1 MTHTSRAYFA
11 PVVIAAFLCGAST
24 DSVARQ
30 MPGGMPDAKQMSGL
44 PLPVGDVPIGTVS
57 VRLIKGALTNP
68 LAGQTVELEGA
79 SPMKVVTNEQ
89 GRAEFSN
96 LPPGA
101 RVKAVV
107 VVAGERLESQEFQ
120 VPRTGGI
127 RVMLV
132 ASDPEAA
139 KQAEVQRK
147 APAQPG
153 TVVLGDQ
160 SRFVFEFND
169 DGLSVFNILQIVNSA
184 ATPVQPAEP
193 LVFELPADAQGAAM
207 LEESSPQAAL
217 AGRRVTVNGPF
228 APGMTLVQFAYSLN
242 YSGDTLTV
250 RQRLPAAMTQLTVLA
265 QKVGDTHL
273 TSPQMA
279 EHREMAAEGQA
290 YIVGQGPALK
300 AGDEVRFDFTG
311 LPHTTTWPRNVALAA
326 AVVILLAGAWGSM
339 RGGSVSAGSSDRRKK
354 LEARRERL
362 FAELTSVE
370 EQHRAGGLDAHRYA
384 AQRRDLVT
392 ALERIYAELDEEA
405 AA

>member
-1 MTHTSRAYFA
+1 MTRAIRSSLTPIA
-11 PVVIAAFLCGAST
+11 IAALLFGAPT

-30 MPGGMPDAKQMSGL
+30 MPGGMPDARQMSGL

-68 LAGQTVELEGA
+68 LAGQTVELEGP

-96 LPPGA
+96 LSPGA
-101 RVKAVV
+101 RVKAVA

-120 VPRTGGI
+120 IPATGGI

-132 ASDPEAA
+132 ATDPEAA
-139 KQAEVQRK
+139 KQAEAQRK
-147 APAQPG
+147 APAEPG
-153 TVVLGDQ
+153 TVVLGEQ

-193 LVFELPADAQGAAM
+193 LVFELPADAQGAAL
-207 LEESSPQAAL
+207 LEESSPQATL
-217 AGRRVTVNGPF
+217 AGKRVTVNGPF

-250 RQRLPAAMTQLTVLA
+250 EQRMPAAMTQLTVLA
-265 QKVGDTHL
+265 QKAGETHL

-279 EHREMAAEGQA
+279 EHREMAADGQT

-300 AGDEVRFDFTG
+300 AGEVVRFDFTG
-311 LPHTTTWPRNVALAA
+311 LPHAATWPRDVALAA
-326 AVVILLAGAWGSM
+326 AVLILLAGAWGGM
-339 RGGSVSAGSSDRRKK
+339 RGGPVSTGAADRRKK
-354 LEARRERL
+354 LESRRDRL
-362 FAELTSVE
+362 FAELTSLE
-370 EQHRAGGLDAHRYA
+370 AQHRAGALDAHRYA
-384 AQRRDLVT
+384 VQRRDLVT